1 MINIVCKI
9 NNDDIYDFKDTYKI
23 LYAEKT
29 SQHNKNI
36 HHTFLK
42 TMKDKSLPSFFS
54 YGALDLYYISLFV
67 FSADRLI
74 KRSNFNDSWTR
85 KIKLHIPVI
94 EIDKFK
100 NSKDLMEKMLSFLS
114 GDIWSLEFRKRN
126 LSTYEE
132 KIQKRMEKNHSTRDI
147 DAISMFSGG
156 LDSYIGV
163 IDLLEKE
170 KKLFFVSHYGG
181 GKGVKEYQ
189 DILRKTLMKSYP
201 VSEENFFQF
210 HSKTIKGIEDTTRT
224 RSFMFFAHAI
234 ALASSFKRVIKL
246 YIPENGLI
254 SLNIPIIPSRN
265 GSSST
270 RTTHPYYMELLQKL
284 LEKLEITV
292 ELTNPYQ
299 FKTKGEMVKECNNL
313 KLLKESLGNSMSC
326 SHPDNGRYR
335 GETETSHC
343 GTCIPCVIRRASI
356 KASGIK
362 DTSNYYD
369 FNFKIGD
376 EGKKNLKAYKF
387 GLNCFM
393 KNKNNFFKIQ
403 ASGPIK
409 SNIKEYSSL
418 YERGM
423 KEVLDLIKEFK

>member
-1 MINIVCKI
+1 MINIVCKV
-9 NNDDIYDFKDTYKI
+9 NNDDVYDFKDTYKI
-23 LYAEKT
+23 LYAERT
-29 SQHNKNI
+29 NQHKKNI
-36 HHTFLK
+36 HHTFFK
-42 TMKDKSLPSFFS
+42 IMKKKSLPSFFS

-94 EIDKFK
+94 EIEKFVR
-100 NSKDLMEKMLSFLS
+100 SKGLMEKILSFLS
-114 GDIWSLEFRKRN
+114 GDIWAIEFRKRN

-132 KIQKRMEKNHSTRDI
+132 KIQKRMGKNHSARDI

-189 DILRKTLMKSYP
+189 DILRKTLMKSYS

-210 HSKTIKGIEDTTRT
+210 HSKATKGKEDTTRT

-234 ALASSFKRVIKL
+234 ALASSFKREIKL

-270 RTTHPYYMELLQKL
+270 RTTHPYYMELL
-284 LEKLEITV
+284 
-292 ELTNPYQ
+292 
-299 FKTKGEMVKECNNL
+299 
-313 KLLKESLGNSMSC
+313 
-326 SHPDNGRYR
+326 
-335 GETETSHC
+335 
-343 GTCIPCVIRRASI
+343 
-356 KASGIK
+356 
-362 DTSNYYD
+362 
-369 FNFKIGD
+369 
-376 EGKKNLKAYKF
+376 
-387 GLNCFM
+387 
-393 KNKNNFFKIQ
+393 
-403 ASGPIK
+403 
-409 SNIKEYSSL
+409 
-418 YERGM
+418 
-423 KEVLDLIKEFK
+423 